1 MGSLPFTERQFFEVF
16 AAYNQAVWPAP
27 IILAALALGGAALAW
42 KRPGI
47 VDGWILT
54 YLGGLWTWTGVAYH
68 LLHFSEINPAARIFG
83 ALFVIQGGLF
93 LWWGPVRGELTFVR
107 PDGMRGTVAAVVLG
121 YALLLYPLLGLLAGQ
136 GFMTGPTFG
145 APCPAV
151 IYTFGM
157 LVLVRSPPL
166 WLLVIPVL
174 WALVGSSAVFAFHVW
189 QDAGLLVAAVLTV
202 VLVVRERRTDR
213 RLLREAGASR

>member
-27 IILAALALGGAALAW
+27 IVLTILALGAAALAW
-42 KRPGI
+42 RRPGAAAA
-47 VDGWILT
+47 WITTFLA
-54 YLGGLWTWTGVAYH
+54 GLWVWTGIAYH
-68 LLHFSEINPAARIFG
+68 LLHFSEINPAARVFG

-93 LWWGPVRGELTFVR
+93 LWWGPVRGELSFVR
-107 PDGMRGTVAAVVLG
+107 PDGVRGTVAGLVLG
-121 YALLLYPLLGLLAGQ
+121 YALFLYPLLGLLAGQ

-157 LVLVRSPPL
+157 LLLTRNPPL
-166 WLLVIPVL
+166 WLLAIPVL
-174 WALVGSSAVFAFHVW
+174 WALVGSSAFVAFQVW
-189 QDAGLLVAAVLTV
+189 QDAGLLLSAVLTIV
-202 VLVVRERRTDR
+202 FVVRERRTNGHT
-213 RLLREAGASR
+213 LREARASR

>member
-1 MGSLPFTERQFFEVF
+1 MGSLPFTEQQFFEVF

-27 IILAALALGGAALAW
+27 IVLTILALGGAALAW
-42 KRPGI
+42 RRPGM
-47 VDGWILT
+47 VDGWIAAFLA
-54 YLGGLWTWTGVAYH
+54 GLWMWTGIAYH
-68 LLHFSEINPAARIFG
+68 MIHFSEINPAARAFG

-107 PDGMRGTVAAVVLG
+107 PDGLRGTMAAVVLA
-121 YALLLYPLLGLLAGQ
+121 YALFVYPLLGILAGQ

-157 LVLVRSPPL
+157 LLLMRSPPL
-166 WLLVIPVL
+166 WLLAIPVL
-174 WALVGSSAVFAFHVW
+174 WALVGSSAVWAFHVW
-189 QDAGLLVAAVLTV
+189 QDAGLLLSAVLAIV
-202 VLVVRERRTDR
+202 FVVRERRRDGHQ
-213 RLLREAGASR
+213 LRDATASR